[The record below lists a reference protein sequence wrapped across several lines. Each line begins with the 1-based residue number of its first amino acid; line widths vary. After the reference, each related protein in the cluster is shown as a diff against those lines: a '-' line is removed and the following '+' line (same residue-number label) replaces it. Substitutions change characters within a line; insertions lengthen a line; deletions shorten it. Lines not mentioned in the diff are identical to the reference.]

1 MIAGTY
7 VIHQLDTVKQADRI
21 VEFFFSPY
29 SFDDTRYTPGEEEQ
43 LRSLP
48 YRALRGEVIIWYVLN
63 SDQEIIAVSC
73 MAENE
78 QKSGGYSWDYIV
90 VHRQYRN
97 GGIASSLLVEMVTYL
112 NRVSARYLLTYTCS
126 MSEYQPIRRMF
137 ERNAFQLIGCCPDY
151 YYEGEDRLI
160 YYRKLSS

>member
-1 MIAGTY
+1 MVTGTY
-7 VIHQLDTVKQADRI
+7 VIHRLDTVEQAERL
-21 VEFFFSPY
+21 VAFFFSSY

-48 YRALRGEVIIWYVLN
+48 YRGLNGDVTVWYVTN
-63 SDQEIIAVSC
+63 TEKEIIAVSC

-90 VHRQYRN
+90 VHRHYRKW
-97 GGIASSLLVEMVTYL
+97 GIASALLDEMLTYL
-112 NRVSARYLLTYTCS
+112 QRVSARYLITYTCNLP
-126 MSEYQPIRRMF
+126 EYQSIRRLF
-137 ERNAFQLIGCCPDY
+137 ERNAFQLIGRCPDY

-160 YYRKLSS
+160 YCRKLIS

>member
-1 MIAGTY
+1 MIVGTY
-7 VIHQLDTVKQADRI
+7 EIHRLDSIEKADQI
-21 VEFFFSPY
+21 VDFFFSPF

-48 YRALRGEVIIWYVLN
+48 YRALRGEVIVWYVTN
-63 SDQEIIAVSC
+63 ADHEIIAVSC

-90 VHRQYRN
+90 VHRLYRKW
-97 GGIASSLLVEMVTYL
+97 GIASTLLEEMVSYL
-112 NRVSARYLLTYTCS
+112 KQVSARYLLTYTCS
-126 MSEYQPIRRMF
+126 LSEYQSIRRLF
-137 ERNAFQLIGCCPDY
+137 ERNSFQLIGCCPDY

-160 YYRKLSS
+160 YCRKLTS

>member
-7 VIHQLDTVKQADRI
+7 VIQRLVTEEQAGRI
-21 VEFFFSPY
+21 VDFIFSPY

-48 YRALRGEVIIWYVLN
+48 YRGLKGDVMVWYVTN
-63 SDQEIIAVSC
+63 EANEIIAMSC
-73 MAENE
+73 ITEND

-90 VHRQYRN
+90 VHRQYRKW
-97 GGIASSLLVEMVTYL
+97 GIATSLLEGMIDYL
-112 NRVSARYLLTYTCS
+112 SQLSARYLLTYTCS
-126 MSEYQPIRRMF
+126 LPEYQSIRRLF
-137 ERNAFQLIGCCPDY
+137 ERHDFHLIGCCPDY

-160 YYRKLSS
+160 YYRKLTS